1 MNELQK
7 ANELK
12 EKWNSPYLKPDE
24 YSSVLTEAKTNL
36 EGLGCGKDI
45 DRTGWLGIVQC
56 GNIFFNRGEFCNDC
70 LFKSDKAKEIYEEIL
85 K

>member
-36 EGLGCGKDI
+36 DGLVCD
-45 DRTGWLGIVQC
+45 C
-56 GNIFFNRGEFCNDC
+56 GNSSMCYNC
-70 LFKSDKAKEIYEEIL
+70 LELQKAKEIYEGIL